1 MAHNTEVEI
10 NGVPIKW
17 NLEQGT
23 FTFNGLK
30 SALFWINPSLL
41 TMLQP
46 IADEIGHEL
55 FKLMVANSSSQG
67 TYEDYQFMIT
77 QLGNTFEE
85 GFTQWGKAV
94 STAGW
99 GTFELSAFDEEN
111 KTARVRLSNTWELLL
126 GSESANHWGSPFI
139 QGKLIGIFSQAFNK
153 SCWADEVDISYNP
166 ENAFVEYFIH
176 ESEKTITAEIEALK
190 ITQMQE
196 KERKQAIEIKKKTS
210 DLHNSE
216 SRFRQLAEMS
226 SDWVWEMDEK
236 LRFSYFSGNYHRH
249 TGYDP
254 HYSFGKTR
262 NQLTPEEDL
271 KKGYWQKH
279 LSDLENK
286 RAFRNFQYE
295 FIGPDGVTHH
305 LQISGSPVYDEN
317 DTFTGYRG
325 TASDITEKVNSVMAL
340 EQAKKE
346 AEKNLDMISELNLQ
360 LQTEIAHK
368 NQALTRL
375 NYVNMYDNLTE
386 TPNRSQI
393 KNIISKLQENSNDS
407 QIPIGL
413 MLINLNEMELI
424 NLQYG
429 LDVGDTVLVEASI
442 LIKGTIKNDDLIS
455 RSSGSDFI
463 VFFPDCPSV
472 DQIERTATQIIDNLS
487 PPFESVPNEKITAS
501 IGILIHT
508 GEKEPTDKLL
518 SIAYSAMLEA
528 KKMGPNK
535 FITILKE

>member
-1 MAHNTEVEI
+1 MAQNSEVEI

-17 NLEQGT
+17 DLEQGT

-46 IADEIGHEL
+46 IANEIGHEL

-67 TYEDYQFMIT
+67 TEEDYQFMIS
-77 QLGNTFEE
+77 QQGRTFEQ

-99 GTFELSAFDEEN
+99 GTFELSALDVEN
-111 KTARVRLSNTWELLL
+111 KTARVRISNTWELLL
-126 GSESANHWGSPFI
+126 GNESTDHWGCPFI

-153 SCWADEVDISYNP
+153 SCWADEVEISYSP
-166 ENAFVEYFIH
+166 DNAFIEYLIH
-176 ESEKTITAEIEALK
+176 ESEKTITAEIETLK
-190 ITQMQE
+190 FTQMQA
-196 KERKQAIEIKKKTS
+196 KERDLAIEIEQKTIE
-210 DLHNSE
+210 LHNSE
-216 SRFRQLAEMS
+216 SRFRELAEMS
-226 SDWVWEMDEK
+226 SDWVWEMDDK
-236 LRFSYFSGNYHRH
+236 LRFSYFSGNYNRH

-271 KKGYWQKH
+271 KKPYWQKH
-279 LSDLENK
+279 LSDLMNK
-286 RAFRNFQYE
+286 RAFKNFQYE
-295 FIGPDGVTHH
+295 FIGPDGAKHH
-305 LQISGSPVYDEN
+305 LQISGSPVFDDHN
-317 DTFTGYRG
+317 TFTGYRG
-325 TASDITEKVNSVMAL
+325 TATDITDKVKSVIAL
-340 EQAKKE
+340 EKAKKE

-393 KNIISKLQENSNDS
+393 KNKIQKLQENAKDN
-407 QIPIGL
+407 QFPVGL
-413 MLINLNEMELI
+413 MIINLNEIEQI

-442 LIKGTIKNDDLIS
+442 LIKGTVKNDDMIS

-463 VFFPDCPSV
+463 VLFPDCPSV
-472 DQIERTATQIIDNLS
+472 DQIEKTAAQIIDNLNQ
-487 PPFESVPNEKITAS
+487 PFESVPHEKITAS

-508 GEKEPTDKLL
+508 GENESTDKLL
-518 SIAYSAMLEA
+518 SLAYSAMLEA
-528 KKMGPNK
+528 KKIGSNK
-535 FITILKE
+535 YITVLKE